1 MFAEDTN
8 ITTSGKY
15 INEVENAVNSDLEN
29 PRKLLM
35 ASKLSLSVA
44 KTEFQLTGTKQN
56 LKNVLDR
63 KPHNHILDSPIKQVF
78 QCKTL
83 DVTLNENLSFKSNT
97 EAT

>member
-15 INEVENAVNSDLEN
+15 INEVENAVNSNLES

-35 ASKLSLSVA
+35 ANKLSLSVA

-63 KPHNHILDSPIKQVF
+63 NHHNHILDSSIK

>member
-15 INEVENAVNSDLEN
+15 INEVENAVNSNLEN

-35 ASKLSLSVA
+35 ANKLSLSVA

-63 KPHNHILDSPIKQVF
+63 KPHNHILDSSIK